1 MSEIDPL
8 WQLIAVAVVAFVL
21 GRWSA
26 RAGRARQD
34 DVVRPPP
41 YEHPSAGSRTSAMG
55 TTPSAPAATSV
66 AATMSPAV
74 MSEVRALIR
83 KGHKIEAIKRV
94 REETRMGLKE
104 AKDFVESL

>member
-1 MSEIDPL
+1 MSEFDPI
-8 WQLIAVAVVAFVL
+8 WQLVAVALVAFVL

-41 YEHPSAGSRTSAMG
+41 YVHPSATGAGTHVSATSAPGMSG
-55 TTPSAPAATSV
+55 SNLALSPAALSD
-66 AATMSPAV
+66 
-74 MSEVRALIR
+74 VRALIR